1 MTEEEKETPDVN
13 EEIEVNEPKRHNPWR
28 VVLIIFCAVAL
39 LIGISF
45 IPFERLS
52 RILLPDISFLLMES
66 SSLAVY
72 CGKSCNRKKAGA

>member
-45 IPFERLS
+45 IPFERLTNGKIS
-52 RILLPDISFLLMES
+52 DFNLLGDIIERSDS
-66 SSLAVY
+66 DSI
-72 CGKSCNRKKAGA
+72 